1 VNKKLTNKKLMLI
14 GNPNVG
20 KSAIFSRLTGVKV
33 IVSNYHGTTVEYTKG
48 YLKLGDDRM
57 EIVDIPGIYSLE
69 PTMKAEEIAVKIFE
83 EAVKEKNENIFI
95 NVIDSTNLE
104 RNLNL
109 TYELIKRNIPL
120 IIVLNFWDEAGH
132 TGVSINREKLENI
145 LGVPVITTC
154 GITGEGIKNLVDN
167 LHNAGGSDFLSKDS
181 TKDTTEKNKWE
192 RIGEI
197 IEQVQKL
204 KHRHHTIGEKLS
216 DFSIHPLSGLLVAII
231 VLGLS
236 FSIIRLIG
244 ESLITYLLEP
254 MFENYWTPV
263 LLKMSALFNG
273 NGILHDILI
282 GQVIDGKIS
291 YLDSMGMLSTGLFVP
306 IAMILPYITAF
317 YFVLSFLE
325 DSGYLP
331 RLGILVDNLMHKL
344 GIHGLAIIPMLLG
357 IGCNVPGALS
367 TRMLE
372 TRREK
377 FIASTLMAIAVPCMA
392 QIAMIFGLLGR
403 YGLKAIIIV
412 FGILFVVWVVLGL
425 LINRFVKGTSPEI
438 FTEIPPYRIP
448 YLKSLLKKLW
458 MRVIWFVKEAVPYVL
473 LGVLIINI
481 LYVLHVIDFLGNLV
495 GPIITGLMGLP
506 KETVGALIVGF
517 LRKDVAVGMLVPLGL
532 SMKQMIISSV
542 ILTMYF
548 PCIATF
554 TVLLKELG
562 AKDMAKSATIMIL
575 STLIVGTILNLVL

>member
-109 TYELIKRNIPL
+109 TYELIKRDIPL
-120 IIVLNFWDEAGH
+120 IVVLNFWDEAGH

-154 GITGEGIKNLVDN
+154 GITGEGIKSLVDN
-167 LHNAGGSDFLSKDS
+167 LHNAKRSNFISKRISKDI
-181 TKDTTEKNKWE
+181 TEKSKWE
-192 RIGEI
+192 QIGEI

-244 ESLITYLLEP
+244 ELLITYLLEP

-263 LLKMSALFNG
+263 LLKISALFNG

-282 GQVIDGKIS
+282 GQVIDGKIN
-291 YLDSMGMLSTGLFVP
+291 YLDAMGMFSTGLFVP

-317 YFVLSFLE
+317 YFVLGFLE

-367 TRMLE
+367 TRILE

-412 FGILFVVWVVLGL
+412 FVILFVVWVILGL
-425 LINRFVKGTSPEI
+425 LMNRFVKGTSPEI

-448 YLKSLLKKLW
+448 YFKSLLKKLW
-458 MRVIWFVKEAVPYVL
+458 MRIVWFIKDAVPYVL

-562 AKDMAKSATIMIL
+562 TKDMVKSATIMIV

>member
-1 VNKKLTNKKLMLI
+1 MNDKLNKKKLMLI

-33 IVSNYHGTTVEYTKG
+33 IASNYHGTTVEYTKG
-48 YLKLGDDRM
+48 FLKLGNEKM

-69 PTMKAEEIAVKIFE
+69 PTMKAEEVAVKIFKD
-83 EAVKEKNENIFI
+83 AVKEKNENIFI
-95 NVIDSTNLE
+95 NIIDSTNLE

-120 IIVLNFWDEAGH
+120 IVVLNFWDEAGH
-132 TGVSINREKLENI
+132 TGVNINREKLENI

-167 LHNAGGSDFLSKDS
+167 LHNATESNFLSKNF

-197 IEQVQKL
+197 VEQVQEL
-204 KHRHHTIGEKLS
+204 KHKHHTIGEKLS
-216 DFSIHPLSGLLVAII
+216 DLSIHPLSGLLVATI

-236 FSIIRLIG
+236 FSIIRIIG
-244 ESLITYLLEP
+244 ESLIAYLLEP
-254 MFENYWTPV
+254 MFNKFWTPV
-263 LLKMSALFNG
+263 LLKISALFNG
-273 NGILHDILI
+273 SGFIHDILI
-282 GQVIDGKIS
+282 GKIIDGEIS

-403 YGLKAIIIV
+403 YGLKAIIVV
-412 FGILFVVWVVLGL
+412 FGILFIVWIILGL
-425 LINRFVKGTSPEI
+425 LMNKLVKGTSPEI

-448 YLKSLLKKLW
+448 YFKSLLKKLL
-458 MRVIWFVKEAVPYVL
+458 MRIIWFIKEAVPYVL
-473 LGVLIINI
+473 LGVLVINI
-481 LYVLHVIDFLGNLV
+481 LYVLHIIDFIGNLAS
-495 GPIITGLMGLP
+495 PIFTGLMGLP

-562 AKDMAKSATIMIL
+562 AKDMAKSAAIMMI
-575 STLIVGTILNLVL
+575 STLVVGSILNLIL

>member
-1 VNKKLTNKKLMLI
+1 MNKKLTNKKLMLI

-448 YLKSLLKKLW
+448 YFKSLLKKLW

>member
-1 VNKKLTNKKLMLI
+1 MNKKLTNKKLMLI

-109 TYELIKRNIPL
+109 TYELIKRDIPL
-120 IIVLNFWDEAGH
+120 IVVLNFWDEAGH

-154 GITGEGIKNLVDN
+154 GITGEGIKSLVDN
-167 LHNAGGSDFLSKDS
+167 LHNAKRSNFISKRISKDI
-181 TKDTTEKNKWE
+181 TEKSKWE
-192 RIGEI
+192 QIGEI

-263 LLKMSALFNG
+263 LLKISALFNG

-412 FGILFVVWVVLGL
+412 FVILFVVWVILGL
-425 LINRFVKGTSPEI
+425 LMNRFVKGTSPEI

-448 YLKSLLKKLW
+448 YFKSLLKKLW
-458 MRVIWFVKEAVPYVL
+458 MRIVWFIKEAVPYVL

-562 AKDMAKSATIMIL
+562 TKDMVKSATIMIL

>member
-1 VNKKLTNKKLMLI
+1 MNKKLTNKKLMLI

-109 TYELIKRNIPL
+109 TYELIKRDIPL
-120 IIVLNFWDEAGH
+120 IVVLNFWDEAGH

-167 LHNAGGSDFLSKDS
+167 LHNAGESDFLSKNS
-181 TKDTTEKNKWE
+181 TKDATEKNKWE
-192 RIGEI
+192 QIGEI

-204 KHRHHTIGEKLS
+204 RHKHHTIGEKLS

-263 LLKMSALFNG
+263 LLKISALFGG

-367 TRMLE
+367 TRILE
-372 TRREK
+372 TRRER
-377 FIASTLMAIAVPCMA
+377 FIASTLMSIAVPCMA

-412 FGILFVVWVVLGL
+412 FVILFVVWVILGL
-425 LINRFVKGTSPEI
+425 LMNRFVKGTSPEI
-438 FTEIPPYRIP
+438 FTEIPPYRMP
-448 YLKSLLKKLW
+448 YFKSLLKKLW
-458 MRVIWFVKEAVPYVL
+458 MRIVWFVKEAVPYVL

>member
-109 TYELIKRNIPL
+109 TYELIKRDIPL
-120 IIVLNFWDEAGH
+120 IVILNFWDEAGH

-154 GITGEGIKNLVDN
+154 GITGEGIKSLVDN
-167 LHNAGGSDFLSKDS
+167 LHNAKRSNFISKRISKDI
-181 TKDTTEKNKWE
+181 TEKSKWE
-192 RIGEI
+192 QIGEI

-244 ESLITYLLEP
+244 ELLITYLLEP

-263 LLKMSALFNG
+263 LLKISALFNG

-282 GQVIDGKIS
+282 GQVIDGKIN
-291 YLDSMGMLSTGLFVP
+291 YLDAMGMFSTGLFVP

-317 YFVLSFLE
+317 YFVLGFLE

-367 TRMLE
+367 TRILE

-412 FGILFVVWVVLGL
+412 FVILFVVWVILGL
-425 LINRFVKGTSPEI
+425 LMNRFVKGTSPEI

-448 YLKSLLKKLW
+448 YFKSLLKKIW
-458 MRVIWFVKEAVPYVL
+458 MRIVWFIKDAVPYVL

-562 AKDMAKSATIMIL
+562 TKDMVKSATIMIL

>member
-109 TYELIKRNIPL
+109 TYELIKRDIPL
-120 IIVLNFWDEAGH
+120 IVVLNFWDEAGH

-167 LHNAGGSDFLSKDS
+167 LHNAGESDFLSKNS
-181 TKDTTEKNKWE
+181 TKDTTEKSKWE
-192 RIGEI
+192 QIGEI

-263 LLKMSALFNG
+263 LLKISALFNG

-412 FGILFVVWVVLGL
+412 FVVLFVVWVILGL
-425 LINRFVKGTSPEI
+425 LMNKFVKGTSPEI

-448 YLKSLLKKLW
+448 YFKSLLKKLW
-458 MRVIWFVKEAVPYVL
+458 MRIVWFIKEAVPYVL

-562 AKDMAKSATIMIL
+562 TKDMVKSATIMIL

>member
-448 YLKSLLKKLW
+448 YFKSLLKKLW